1 MHHPII
7 PFLTAIFLAATVI
20 ADDAVSPKAQS
31 DALVKEAQAAV
42 KENRLD
48 DAFNAF
54 EKAWSVEGL
63 TPGAMEKVMGS
74 ARWAFTFTTRDP
86 AMGHKVCDT
95 ILAHPKATPGSRYE
109 AMNWKAKTAREGKK
123 FAEAREWQG
132 KIRDLPDRKPDSLAS
147 SFVFD
152 AETFVEEGGTD
163 AVKNAV
169 ETYGKAF
176 AVPELPRGTL
186 DSIRLKAIKTL
197 AGKADVAERVDA
209 ARKISD
215 KVLADKET
223 GAKTR
228 YETLMQRA
236 NWAKTAK
243 DEKALY
249 AEAMAAAKVPGE
261 FDRRGAYYLLAGYE
275 LGKGTVSRHE
285 EPEHVEKYLK
295 LMDQAYEAGVKEM
308 GLPPEQA
315 AHTYLKVALM
325 WAWHMGR
332 PARDVTKARAAFDKA
347 VACGATEKSG
357 YAHDSFNGVKS
368 RIEDLERRYAQF
380 EKFPNRNW
388 RNEDGK
394 LFEEIDK
401 TLSAGKT
408 VHAKDFGW
416 NKDDATE
423 ALQKAVDSDASVIIV
438 DKMPTPW
445 EIEGVIIPS
454 CKKVVLRKG
463 VVLEA
468 KKGGLLKSHA
478 FVRICGT
485 NVVFVGEGDNEIRMR
500 KSDYMNDKKT
510 YPSFDD
516 NRHGLGFGGIKG
528 YKGPK
533 GNILVRNVKISSSGG
548 DGVCI
553 TGSRRIWLDHVEL
566 YDHLR
571 QALTLGTGSDI
582 VYLTNCKFNN
592 TWGGEPMSGIDIEN
606 WTENCS
612 ICEIYCEDCEFADN
626 RIFGLCFATSTYSPL
641 TTFFKNCEFRNNGST
656 SLNILNRPGVPTPNK
671 EIFENCR
678 FLQARC
684 VPPIRYGRTL
694 IGNMHFKDCLI
705 QEIPGGDSF
714 GTASPIT
721 VQLDANMSDYFV
733 GKNVFENLK
742 VIGYEDAPLL
752 SLTGRNGGTEY
763 IPDGAF
769 EGVVDFNGKKID
781 LAQYIKERDYDKP
794 APEYKAEPLDL
805 TKLTPPP
812 LNSAVDAYLPGP
824 YGGSVE
830 LLYWAKAGRRIKL
843 AFFTRVTGWTHW
855 QKGRAISVVK
865 PDGAKEVIC
874 GLDYTN
880 DYTTTW
886 YEIPSDGFYRFRA
899 PGNGYWIPQDDQTWG
914 YSYRTYA
921 GDGFLQFS
929 RLSFPFTGFFEV
941 PKGVKEVTIQTQGG
955 QYFEMVDANNKTMA
969 KSGPSSEL
977 KTWKCKVEA
986 PGVWRFRILRG
997 HVRFFPP
1004 LNGIVADCPENLPR
1018 MAQ

>member
-1 MHHPII
+1 MK
-7 PFLTAIFLAATVI
+7 LTRTLVI
-20 ADDAVSPKAQS
+20 ALAVFAAVSFAEEVSPKAQS
-31 DALVKEAQAAV
+31 DAFVTEAQAAM
-42 KENRLD
+42 KEKRFD
-48 DAFNAF
+48 DAFAAF
-54 EKAWSVEGL
+54 EKAWNVEGI
-63 TPGAMEKVMGS
+63 TPGAVDKVFAS
-74 ARWAFTFTTRDP
+74 AKWAFTVTSGSA
-86 AMGHKVCDT
+86 AMGHKICDA
-95 ILAHPKATPGSRYE
+95 ILDSPKASPDRRGD
-109 AMNWKAKTAREGKK
+109 AMVWKAKTARAEKK
-123 FAEAREWQG
+123 FAEAREWQE
-132 KIRDLPDRKPDSLAS
+132 KIRALPDRKPDALADS
-147 SFVFD
+147 YVFE
-152 AETFVEEGGTD
+152 AETFVEEGGD
-163 AVKNAV
+163 GAVQKAV
-169 ETYGKAF
+169 EAFGKAF
-176 AVPELPRGTL
+176 AVPSLARGKL
-186 DSIRLKAIKTL
+186 DSLRLNAVKKL
-197 AGKADVAERVDA
+197 AGKGEDAARKEA

-215 KVLADKET
+215 MMLADKET

-236 NWAKTAK
+236 NWAKAAN

-275 LGKGTVSRHE
+275 LAKGTVSRHE

-325 WAWHMGR
+325 WAWHTGR
-332 PARDVTKARAAFDKA
+332 PARDVTKARAAFEKA

-357 YAHDSFNGVKS
+357 YSHDSFNGVKW
-368 RIEDLERRYAQF
+368 RIEDLERRWEQF

-454 CKKVVLRKG
+454 CKKLVLRKG
-463 VVLEA
+463 AVLEA

-478 FVRICGT
+478 FVRVCGT
-485 NVVFVGEGDNEIRMR
+485 NIVVVGEGDNEIRMR
-500 KSDYMNDKKT
+500 KADYMNDKAT

-533 GNILVRNVKISSSGG
+533 GNLLVRNVKISSSGG

-553 TGSRRIWLDHVEL
+553 TGARRVWLDKVEL

-582 VYLTNCKFNN
+582 VYLTGCKFNN

-626 RIFGLCFATSTYSPL
+626 RIFGLVFSTSTYSPL
-641 TTFFKNCEFRNNGST
+641 TVFFKNCEFRNNRHASVH
-656 SLNILNRPGVPTPNK
+656 IINRPGVPTPNK

-678 FLQARC
+678 FLQSRSAT
-684 VPPIRYGRTL
+684 PISLGRTL
-694 IGNMHFKDCLI
+694 IGNLHFKDCLI
-705 QEIPGGDSF
+705 QEIPGGTSF
-714 GTASPIT
+714 EPTSPIT
-721 VQLDANMSDYFV
+721 VAIDRHMSGYFV

-742 VIGYEDAPLL
+742 IVGYKDAPLL
-752 SLTGRNGGTEY
+752 ALTARAGGSEF
-763 IPDGAF
+763 IPDGSF
-769 EGVVDFNGKKID
+769 EGVVDFNGEKID
-781 LAQYIKERDYDKP
+781 LAQYIKERGYDKP

-805 TKLTPPP
+805 SKLSPPP
-812 LNSAVDAYLPGP
+812 LDSAVDAFIPAPFSRNL
-824 YGGSVE
+824 E

-843 AFFTRVTGWTHW
+843 GYFARVTSWTKW
-855 QKGRAISVVK
+855 TKGRAISVVK
-865 PDGAKEVIC
+865 PDGTTEEV
-874 GLDYTN
+874 GPMDYTN
-880 DYTTTW
+880 DYSTA
-886 YEIPSDGFYRFRA
+886 YYDVPADGFYRFRA
-899 PGNGYWIPQDDQTWG
+899 TGNGFWIPQDDKTWG
-914 YSYRTYA
+914 YSYHSHTD
-921 GDGFLQFS
+921 DGFVS
-929 RLSFPFTGFFEV
+929 MARNTFTGFFEV
-941 PKGVKEVTIQTQGG
+941 PEGVKEITMQTQGCEG
-955 QYFEMVDANNKTMA
+955 FILVDADNKVMA
-969 KSGPSSEL
+969 QSGPSREL
-977 KTWKCKVEA
+977 QTWTCKVEA
-986 PGVWRFRILRG
+986 PGIWRFRMLHG
-997 HVRFFPP
+997 SFRFFPP
-1004 LNGIVADCPENLPR
+1004 LNGIFADCPENLPR
-1018 MAQ
+1018 MAR